1 MEQWKA
7 IVGYEGLYEVSNI
20 GNIRRLPSVI
30 RYKQNGTRNYPG
42 KDLLQEQIVEG
53 YLRVVLSKD
62 GVKKRYMSHRIVAEA
77 FIPNLDNK
85 KFVNH
90 INGNKSDNRVENLEW
105 CTQDENE
112 QHAVNVLGKT
122 MQGKTYPQAI
132 VCLDTGQRF
141 PSMQKCVI
149 SIGNHACIEGLKK
162 AMNACRPYHGKNYV
176 RV

>member
-42 KDLLQEQIVEG
+42 KDLLQERIVEG

-105 CTQDENE
+105 CTPKYNSNYGNARKKRSRKVIQYTADGEFVNE
-112 QHAVNVLGKT
+112 YFGTREAEKQTGIRHS
-122 MQGKTYPQAI
+122 AI
-132 VCLDTGQRF
+132 VCCCQ
-141 PSMQKCVI
+141 
-149 SIGNHACIEGLKK
+149 N
-162 AMNACRPYHGKNYV
+162 RPKYLTAGGYKWKYADE
-176 RV
+176 